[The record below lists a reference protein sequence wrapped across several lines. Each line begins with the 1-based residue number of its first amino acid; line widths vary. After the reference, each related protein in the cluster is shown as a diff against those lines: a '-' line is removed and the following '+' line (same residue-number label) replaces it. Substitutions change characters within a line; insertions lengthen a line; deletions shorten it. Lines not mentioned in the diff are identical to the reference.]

1 MSPITITAGAEKL
14 GAKAAAQATDPGA
27 KPTGIAGDSTN
38 AEVVSSKDGS
48 SSATATQ
55 TSSAS
60 DSASAKST
68 STSKAAA
75 PVVTKNAV
83 LAGAAAVAVGAMA
96 M

>member
-14 GAKAAAQATDPGA
+14 GAKAAAQATEPGA

-38 AEVVSSKDGS
+38 AEVVSSKGS
-48 SSATATQ
+48 SSSSTASQ
-55 TSSAS
+55 T
-60 DSASAKST
+60 ASAQSSSST
-68 STSKAAA
+68 AAA
-75 PVVTKNAV
+75 PAVTKNAV